1 MCKIY
6 LETKKDSLESSVL
19 GVWKTAIEEGDARMD
34 GRTKEYREH
43 RKKLES
49 ARQRRESKKATKV
62 SEAFKPVKSDHE
74 FVRVTVKKEQDVE
87 KILDWLDKNASGGG
101 MDVMIDTDN
110 VSGGGMKDYSAGDI
124 DLEGEDAGEVGVD
137 LAKKFRREAQVMGEE
152 VEVDEQLAKI
162 KGNTPAD
169 QGRRAAT
176 QDDIDRAKEKGDMKL
191 VKKLEEKGIED
202 SPNPANK
209 QHLCAKN
216 VVHEEW
222 GNGQPVHG
230 MHAEPDEDGNI
241 AWYDVIFEHGVEKGV
256 SINELKVTKSEGHM
270 HASYNGKKKK
280 KVDESAV
287 NPKDRD
293 ELDDDAK
300 DSAKKMKR
308 AQEPAPG
315 QMTEAQ
321 SGDKEAYKKFF
332 DAALKKFKVKSP
344 AEFKSDEEK
353 KKFYDYI
360 DKNWEGDNEKAE
372 GAMSQVREF
381 KIQSMKAALAQVW
394 GMEEGKNPF
403 APLKKE
409 DDESELKKKTKTET
423 GKKAAVIDLKP
434 KIKD

>member
-1 MCKIY
+1 M
-6 LETKKDSLESSVL
+6 ETKKDSLESSVL